1 MKRPFLSPNAQFPVT
16 LPDGTVLKNLVYL
29 NQVIDHANIDIGDY
43 TYFNSFLPVDDWAGR
58 IAPYLYEGAPERL
71 VIGKFGQF
79 ANGTLF
85 ITSSANHPR
94 RGFSTYPFAIFT
106 PESMRAYEAE
116 NELPGDT
123 LVGND
128 VWLGHDVKIMPGVTL
143 GDGVIVGAGSVV
155 SRDMPPYAVVAGNP
169 ARVVRMRFAP
179 DIIERLLS
187 IRWWDWPLEQ
197 IEANLQAIEG
207 ADIARLEAAAAG

>member
-1 MKRPFLSPNAQFPVT
+1 MKRPFLARDAQHPVT

-29 NQVIDHANIDIGDY
+29 NQVINHANIEIGDY

-71 VIGKFGQF
+71 LIGKFGQF
-79 ANGTLF
+79 ANGVLF

-94 RGFSTYPFAIFT
+94 KGFSTYPFSIFS

-116 NELPGDT
+116 NQSPGDT
-123 LVGND
+123 VIGND
-128 VWLGHDVKIMPGVTL
+128 VWLGHEVKILPGVTL
-143 GDGVIVGAGSVV
+143 GDGVIVGAGAVV
-155 SRDMPPYAVVAGNP
+155 SRDAPAYSIVAGNP

-179 DIIERLLS
+179 EVIARLLA
-187 IRWWDWPLEQ
+187 IRWWDWP
-197 IEANLQAIEG
+197 IDRIAANRAAIEG
-207 ADIARLEAAAAG
+207 GDLERLEAAAQL